1 MSIRRLILGAALIA
15 AVASVTTSPAR
26 AFDLSQLM
34 GHGNNDPT
42 LETFKLIH
50 VADLKTLME
59 TNKNNSLHI
68 YDANA
73 AETRD
78 QYGVIPGAT
87 LLNSDD
93 NYDLAL
99 LPTDKDATLV
109 FYCANT
115 LCTASHEAARR
126 AVKAGYEDVSVMGD
140 GIRGWKQAG
149 QPTTPLNSTEG
160 RKSS

>member
-1 MSIRRLILGAALIA
+1 MNTRRILLA
-15 AVASVTTSPAR
+15 AVLLATVVGPGTMPAR
-26 AFDLSQLM
+26 AFDLAHLM
-34 GHGNNDPT
+34 GFGNNDPT

-50 VADLKTLME
+50 VADLKAMMDSD
-59 TNKNNSLHI
+59 KSSLHI

-78 QYGVIPGAT
+78 RYGVIPGAT
-87 LLNSDD
+87 LLDSDN
-93 NYDLAL
+93 NYDLAV
-99 LPTDKDATLV
+99 LPHDKDAELV
-109 FYCANT
+109 FYCANS

-126 AVKAGYEDVSVMGD
+126 AVKAGYEDVNVMGD

-149 QPTTPLNSTEG
+149 EPTSPLNSTEG

>member
-1 MSIRRLILGAALIA
+1 MHIRRILCGATLAIAMASFGAA
-15 AVASVTTSPAR
+15 SAR
-26 AFDLSQLM
+26 AFDLGHLM
-34 GHGNNDPT
+34 GYGNNDPT

-50 VADLKTLME
+50 VTDLKALME
-59 TNKNNSLHI
+59 TDKSSLHI

-99 LPTDKDATLV
+99 LPRDKDDKLV

-140 GIRGWKQAG
+140 GIRGWKQSG
-149 QPTTPLNSTEG
+149 QPTTMTTTTEG
-160 RKSS
+160 RSS

>member
-1 MSIRRLILGAALIA
+1 MNIRRIILGATLLVAAAALGG
-15 AVASVTTSPAR
+15 SPVR

-50 VADLKTLME
+50 VADLKELME
-59 TNKNNSLHI
+59 TDKSSLHI

-93 NYDLAL
+93 NYDLAI
-99 LPTDKDATLV
+99 LPHDKDATLV

-149 QPTTPLNSTEG
+149 QPTSPLNSTEG

>member
-1 MSIRRLILGAALIA
+1 MKISRMLLGATLLVA
-15 AVASVTTSPAR
+15 AATLCAAPAR
-26 AFDLSQLM
+26 AFDLGQLM
-34 GHGNNDPT
+34 GYGNNDPT

-50 VADLKTLME
+50 VTELKTLME
-59 TNKNNSLHI
+59 TDKSSLHI

-87 LLNSDD
+87 LLDSDNS
-93 NYDLAL
+93 YDLAV
-99 LPTDKDATLV
+99 LPHDKDATLV
-109 FYCANT
+109 FYCANS

-126 AVKAGYEDVSVMGD
+126 AVKAGYADVNVMGD

-149 QPTTPLNSTEG
+149 QPTTATTTTEG
-160 RKSS
+160 RKS

>member
-1 MSIRRLILGAALIA
+1 MNIRRIILGATLLA
-15 AVASVTTSPAR
+15 AVAGVATSPAR

-59 TNKNNSLHI
+59 TDKNSLHI

-149 QPTTPLNSTEG
+149 QPTTKTTTTEG
-160 RKSS
+160 RSS